1 MIQFDLPKQKSSII
15 KVLGVGG
22 GGSNAVNFMFNQNIV
37 GVDFII
43 CNTDSKAI
51 EQSTVP
57 NKIQLG
63 PHLTQG
69 LGAGADPSVGKLATE
84 ESLDEI
90 RKILEVNTRMAF
102 ITVGMGGGTGTGGA
116 PIIAK
121 ICKDLGILTVGIVT
135 TPFGFEGPRRQA
147 QAEEGIKQ
155 LKPLVDT
162 LLVISNDKLRVQ
174 YGNLKMKEAFTKA
187 DNVLATA
194 AKCITDVINS
204 RGHIIVDFADVCT
217 VMKNGGVAIL
227 GKAEVEGENRAQ
239 RAIEEALNSPLL
251 NDNDIRGAKWIL
263 LNINSAEGDYECSMD
278 ELETINN
285 FLRERTG
292 ENSDVIMGMG
302 YDATLGQK
310 LGITLI
316 ATGFE
321 HKDPFQK
328 QTPKKAEAPVEEK
341 IVMTLL
347 SEETA
352 NETNNLMTA
361 PTEAVAET
369 PTEEPRTEEPVITD
383 SNFTLG
389 EETLESIE
397 ELASFIEE
405 EVEEVEEV
413 MSMHEVDEISEKEYE
428 AEIDAQISIAASEVM
443 EEMVSQPIVFEIND
457 VYEGEDLEEEEVVV
471 NKVEELI
478 VASFQEEDLEEEVEV
493 LVEELVEEQVGEQLE
508 EEVIVSELQTPVA
521 ETNHFILTKPTN
533 IYAEH
538 TEEEPSLEELEEMP
552 VIEEMEEFEEMEEE
566 EMVEMEE
573 MEEMV
578 MQDDLAVTMQ
588 EIVEEDIH
596 EEELVEE
603 VVEEELVEE
612 TILEQLT
619 PEMIEEEKI
628 EEELVEVAEISM
640 QAAPVQEPLVYE
652 SSFRMEEEPTM
663 QLVMRDESSFN
674 SNQNNSKRHPSSL
687 DMPID
692 DAEEQR
698 RKVAERIQK
707 LRNLSFNINS
717 ASDPNNEFDAVP
729 AYVRRNLDLFGN
741 TMASVE
747 NYYSKYT
754 VEKDEHNQTQISTI
768 NTFLDGKKPD

>member
-22 GGSNAVNFMFNQNIV
+22 GGSNAVNFMFNQDIE

-251 NDNDIRGAKWIL
+251 NDNDIKGAKWIL
-263 LNINSAEGDYECSMD
+263 LNINSAEGDYECTMD

-285 FLRERTG
+285 YLRERTG
-292 ENSDVIMGMG
+292 EHSDVIMGMG
-302 YDATLGQK
+302 YDPTLGQK

-321 HKDPFQK
+321 GKDPFMK
-328 QTPKKAEAPVEEK
+328 ETPKKAEAPIEEK

-347 SEETA
+347 SDDMLNDA
-352 NETNNLMTA
+352 SNKITA
-361 PTEAVAET
+361 PTQEVVDKI
-369 PTEEPRTEEPVITD
+369 EEPAIDD
-383 SNFTLG
+383 SYFTLG
-389 EETLESIE
+389 EAPTME
-397 ELASFIEE
+397 EEIEE
-405 EVEEVEEV
+405 ESFELE
-413 MSMHEVDEISEKEYE
+413 EISEKEYE
-428 AEIDAQISIAASEVM
+428 AEIDAEISIAAMSMM
-443 EEMVSQPIVFEIND
+443 EELTPYESPAMEAVESTPEVEEI
-457 VYEGEDLEEEEVVV
+457 EEEIEEEVVLF
-471 NKVEELI
+471 EL
-478 VASFQEEDLEEEVEV
+478 QPEEDLSTTS
-493 LVEELVEEQVGEQLE
+493 
-508 EEVIVSELQTPVA
+508 VSSTG
-521 ETNHFILTKPTN
+521 FILNKPTN
-533 IYAEH
+533 IYAA
-538 TEEEPSLEELEEMP
+538 EEEVEEDNFSEEALEEVIIEEVTP
-552 VIEEMEEFEEMEEE
+552 AEEMEEDFMEEEMMEEEMELSFATVTPTEVE
-566 EMVEMEE
+566 APTEITMETAPVVEMMDEVVVE
-573 MEEMV
+573 ATQEPIVEY
-578 MQDDLAVTMQ
+578 QSSFSMQ
-588 EIVEEDIH
+588 E
-596 EEELVEE
+596 
-603 VVEEELVEE
+603 
-612 TILEQLT
+612 
-619 PEMIEEEKI
+619 
-628 EEELVEVAEISM
+628 
-640 QAAPVQEPLVYE
+640 EP
-652 SSFRMEEEPTM
+652 SM
-663 QLVMRDESSFN
+663 QLVMRDDE
-674 SNQNNSKRHPSSL
+674 QQQPARPVHPSSL
-687 DMPID
+687 EMPLD
-692 DAEEQR
+692 NAEEQR

-707 LRNLSFNINS
+707 LRNLSFNINNGP
-717 ASDPNNEFDAVP
+717 DPNTEFDAVP

-741 TMASVE
+741 TLASVE

-754 VEKDEHNQTQISTI
+754 VEKDENNQTQISTI

>member
-22 GGSNAVNFMFNQNIV
+22 GGSNAVNFMFNQNIE

-352 NETNNLMTA
+352 NDTNNIMTA

-369 PTEEPRTEEPVITD
+369 PTEEPRTEEPILAD
-383 SNFTLG
+383 GNFTLG
-389 EETLESIE
+389 EEVVETIE
-397 ELASFIEE
+397 EVAAI
-405 EVEEVEEV
+405 VEEEV
-413 MSMHEVDEISEKEYE
+413 MSIHEVDEISEKEYE
-428 AEIDAQISIAASEVM
+428 AEMDAQISIAASEVM

-457 VYEGEDLEEEEVVV
+457 VYEGEDLEEEMELIKEEVVV
-471 NKVEELI
+471 NEVEEEVI
-478 VASFQEEDLEEEVEV
+478 MASFQEEDLEEELGAIE
-493 LVEELVEEQVGEQLE
+493 EEQIE

-538 TEEEPSLEELEEMP
+538 TEEEPLLEEMEEMP
-552 VIEEMEEFEEMEEE
+552 VIEEMEEMEEFEEMEEE

-588 EIVEEDIH
+588 EIVEEEIVK
-596 EEELVEE
+596 EEI
-603 VVEEELVEE
+603 VEEE
-612 TILEQLT
+612 I
-619 PEMIEEEKI
+619 
-628 EEELVEVAEISM
+628 VEVAEITM
-640 QAAPVQEPLVYE
+640 QAAPVQEPVVYE

-663 QLVMRDESSFN
+663 QLVMREESSFN
-674 SNQNNSKRHPSSL
+674 ANQNNAKQHSSSF
-687 DMPID
+687 DMPMD

-707 LRNLSFNINS
+707 LRNLSFNINN

-754 VEKDEHNQTQISTI
+754 VEKDENNQTQISTI

>member
-22 GGSNAVNFMFNQNIV
+22 GGSNAVNFMFKQDIE

-51 EQSTVP
+51 EQSDVP

-84 ESLDEI
+84 ESLEEI

-135 TPFGFEGPRRQA
+135 TPFGFEGPRRQK
-147 QAEEGIKQ
+147 QAEEGINQ

-251 NDNDIRGAKWIL
+251 NDNDIKGAKWIL
-263 LNINSAEGDYECSMD
+263 LNINSAEGEHESTMD
-278 ELETINN
+278 ELETINKY
-285 FLRERTG
+285 LSERTG
-292 ENSDVIMGMG
+292 EHSDVIMGMG
-302 YDATLGQK
+302 YDATLDKK

-321 HKDPFQK
+321 GKDPFK
-328 QTPKKAEAPVEEK
+328 TETPKKVEAPIEEK
-341 IVMTLL
+341 IVMTLV
-347 SEETA
+347 TD
-352 NETNNLMTA
+352 
-361 PTEAVAET
+361 AVAAEQIKQE
-369 PTEEPRTEEPVITD
+369 PVSNEVNEKAEDHFILDQTEEAPIHFSFDQAPEIKAPLLVVEEE
-383 SNFTLG
+383 L
-389 EETLESIE
+389 EEEMKEVVLDKYDTIWELNAEATIAAADSIE
-397 ELASFIEE
+397 EAMEEDELEALEEDEMLASEEEVEEEMEVMAFENNELMPSLVLEEEPAFEEEADMEEEIDEMEEVHMEEKVEEEVEEQLEEEVEEEMYTLNMEAVKEATIISNFVLSKPTNIYVEEADEVEKEASAPVIASNEVIFEVNETDSSVEMEEDFMLEEITIEE
-405 EVEEVEEV
+405 EVEEALIEEEF
-413 MSMHEVDEISEKEYE
+413 MEEELMEEELME
-428 AEIDAQISIAASEVM
+428 AEMTIDENIA
-443 EEMVSQPIVFEIND
+443 
-457 VYEGEDLEEEEVVV
+457 EEEVATIEMYTAPVIETAAPAEVV
-471 NKVEELI
+471 FES
-478 VASFQEEDLEEEVEV
+478 SFR
-493 LVEELVEEQVGEQLE
+493 
-508 EEVIVSELQTPVA
+508 
-521 ETNHFILTKPTN
+521 
-533 IYAEH
+533 Y
-538 TEEEPSLEELEEMP
+538 EEEPS
-552 VIEEMEEFEEMEEE
+552 
-566 EMVEMEE
+566 
-573 MEEMV
+573 
-578 MQDDLAVTMQ
+578 
-588 EIVEEDIH
+588 
-596 EEELVEE
+596 
-603 VVEEELVEE
+603 
-612 TILEQLT
+612 
-619 PEMIEEEKI
+619 
-628 EEELVEVAEISM
+628 
-640 QAAPVQEPLVYE
+640 
-652 SSFRMEEEPTM
+652 M
-663 QLVMRDESSFN
+663 QLVMREESN
-674 SNQNNSKRHPSSL
+674 KPVAHVNQQANY
-687 DMPID
+687 DMPLD
-692 DAEEQR
+692 NAEEQR

-707 LRNLSFNINS
+707 LRNLSFNINNANDS
-717 ASDPNNEFDAVP
+717 NSDFESVP
-729 AYVRRNLDLFGN
+729 AYVRRNMEMFGN
-741 TMASVE
+741 TLASVE

-754 VEKDEHNQTQISTI
+754 VNKDENNQTQISTI

>member
-22 GGSNAVNFMFNQNIV
+22 GGSNAVNFMFNQNIE

-263 LNINSAEGDYECSMD
+263 LNINSAEGDYECTMD

-285 FLRERTG
+285 YLRERTG

-302 YDATLGQK
+302 YDATLDQK

-328 QTPKKAEAPVEEK
+328 ETPKKVEAPVEEK

-347 SEETA
+347 SEESIP
-352 NETNNLMTA
+352 ETNNLMTA
-361 PTEAVAET
+361 PTEAVAE
-369 PTEEPRTEEPVITD
+369 PATEEPI
-383 SNFTLG
+383 
-389 EETLESIE
+389 IE
-397 ELASFIEE
+397 EVAAVVLEEEIEE
-405 EVEEVEEV
+405 EMEEEV

-443 EEMVSQPIVFEIND
+443 EEMVSQPIIFEIND
-457 VYEGEDLEEEEVVV
+457 VYTGVEEEEEEIMEEEV
-471 NKVEELI
+471 KVEEVI
-478 VASFQEEDLEEEVEV
+478 EEEVMEEEVMEEDLIEEE
-493 LVEELVEEQVGEQLE
+493 LLINELAE
-508 EEVIVSELQTPVA
+508 PVA
-521 ETNHFILTKPTN
+521 EANHFILTKPSN

-538 TEEEPSLEELEEMP
+538 AEEEAE
-552 VIEEMEEFEEMEEE
+552 EEMELAEMAPFEMEEIPAVE
-566 EMVEMEE
+566 EMEE
-573 MEEMV
+573 MEMEELEEVEEMV
-578 MQDDLAVTMQ
+578 MQEELSITMQ
-588 EIVEEDIH
+588 EIVEE
-596 EEELVEE
+596 E
-603 VVEEELVEE
+603 VVEEEVEE
-612 TILEQLT
+612 EV
-619 PEMIEEEKI
+619 
-628 EEELVEVAEISM
+628 VEVAEVTM
-640 QAAPVQEPLVYE
+640 QAPVQEPAPVVYE

-663 QLVMRDESSFN
+663 QLVMREESSFN
-674 SNQNNSKRHPSSL
+674 ANQNNAKQHSSSF

-698 RKVAERIQK
+698 KKVAERIQK

-754 VEKDEHNQTQISTI
+754 VEKDENNQTQISTI

>member
-22 GGSNAVNFMFNQNIV
+22 GGSNAVNFMFKQDIE

-51 EQSTVP
+51 EQSDVP

-84 ESLDEI
+84 ESLEEI

-135 TPFGFEGPRRQA
+135 TPFGFEGPRRQK
-147 QAEEGIKQ
+147 QAEEGINQ

-227 GKAEVEGENRAQ
+227 GKAEVEGENRAE

-251 NDNDIRGAKWIL
+251 NDNDIKGAKWIL
-263 LNINSAEGDYECSMD
+263 LNINSAEGEHECTMD

-285 FLRERTG
+285 YLRERTG
-292 ENSDVIMGMG
+292 EHSDVIMGMG
-302 YDATLGQK
+302 YDATLDKK

-321 HKDPFQK
+321 GKDPFK
-328 QTPKKAEAPVEEK
+328 SETPKKAEAPIEEK
-341 IVMTLL
+341 IVMTLVTDAVVTEQIKEEPL
-347 SEETA
+347 SNEVTEKAADHFILDQTEETPIHFSFDQTPVFEAPSLVAEEALEEEVKEVVLDKYDTIWELNAEVSIAAA
-352 NETNNLMTA
+352 NSIEEEMEA
-361 PTEAVAET
+361 EIAMEEEAVAPEEEMEVEEEFEVEEEMELMAFENNELMPT
-369 PTEEPRTEEPVITD
+369 LVLEEEPAFEDEVEAEMEEMTEEMEEVNIEEMEEEVEEEMFTLNMEAEKEATVVSEFILSKPTNIYVEEADEVAEEISAPVIA
-383 SNFTLG
+383 SNEVIFEIHESDPNLDMAEDFVL
-389 EETLESIE
+389 EEID
-397 ELASFIEE
+397 IEE
-405 EVEEVEEV
+405 EVEEEVEEEF
-413 MSMHEVDEISEKEYE
+413 MEEELMEEELME
-428 AEIDAQISIAASEVM
+428 AEMTIDENIAQEEIVTVEMYTAPVIETPAPAEV
-443 EEMVSQPIVFEIND
+443 VFET
-457 VYEGEDLEEEEVVV
+457 
-471 NKVEELI
+471 
-478 VASFQEEDLEEEVEV
+478 SFR
-493 LVEELVEEQVGEQLE
+493 
-508 EEVIVSELQTPVA
+508 
-521 ETNHFILTKPTN
+521 
-533 IYAEH
+533 Y
-538 TEEEPSLEELEEMP
+538 EEEPS
-552 VIEEMEEFEEMEEE
+552 
-566 EMVEMEE
+566 
-573 MEEMV
+573 
-578 MQDDLAVTMQ
+578 
-588 EIVEEDIH
+588 
-596 EEELVEE
+596 
-603 VVEEELVEE
+603 
-612 TILEQLT
+612 
-619 PEMIEEEKI
+619 
-628 EEELVEVAEISM
+628 
-640 QAAPVQEPLVYE
+640 
-652 SSFRMEEEPTM
+652 M
-663 QLVMRDESSFN
+663 QLVMREESN
-674 SNQNNSKRHPSSL
+674 TPVAHVNQQANY
-687 DMPID
+687 DMPLD
-692 DAEEQR
+692 NAEEQR

-707 LRNLSFNINS
+707 LRNLSFNINN
-717 ASDPNNEFDAVP
+717 ANDPSNDFESVP
-729 AYVRRNLDLFGN
+729 AYVRRNMEMFGN
-741 TMASVE
+741 TLASVE

-754 VEKDEHNQTQISTI
+754 VDKDENNQTQISTI
-768 NTFLDGKKPD
+768 NTFMDGKKPD

>member
-22 GGSNAVNFMFNQNIV
+22 GGSNAVNFMFNQNIE

-352 NETNNLMTA
+352 NDTNNITTA
-361 PTEAVAET
+361 PTEVVAET
-369 PTEEPRTEEPVITD
+369 PTEEPRTEEPILAD
-383 SNFTLG
+383 GNFTLG
-389 EETLESIE
+389 EEVVEVIE
-397 ELASFIEE
+397 E
-405 EVEEVEEV
+405 VVEEV
-413 MSMHEVDEISEKEYE
+413 MSVHELDEISEKEYE
-428 AEIDAQISIAASEVM
+428 AEMDAQISIAASEVM

-457 VYEGEDLEEEEVVV
+457 VYEGEDLEEEVELIKEEVVV
-471 NKVEELI
+471 NEVEEEVI
-478 VASFQEEDLEEEVEV
+478 MASFQEEDLEEEIALNEI
-493 LVEELVEEQVGEQLE
+493 EEEQIE
-508 EEVIVSELQTPVA
+508 EEVIVSELQAPVA

-538 TEEEPSLEELEEMP
+538 TEEEPLLEEM
-552 VIEEMEEFEEMEEE
+552 EEMEEFEEMEEE
-566 EMVEMEE
+566 EMVE

-588 EIVEEDIH
+588 EIVEEEIVEAD
-596 EEELVEE
+596 LVEE
-603 VVEEELVEE
+603 
-612 TILEQLT
+612 I
-619 PEMIEEEKI
+619 
-628 EEELVEVAEISM
+628 VEVAEITM
-640 QAAPVQEPLVYE
+640 QAAPVQEPVVYE

-663 QLVMRDESSFN
+663 QLVMREESSFN
-674 SNQNNSKRHPSSL
+674 ANQNNAKQHSSSF
-687 DMPID
+687 DMPMD

-707 LRNLSFNINS
+707 LRNLSFNINN

-754 VEKDEHNQTQISTI
+754 VEKDENNQTQISTI

>member
-22 GGSNAVNFMFNQNIV
+22 GGSNAVNFMFNQNIE

-352 NETNNLMTA
+352 NDTNNIMTA

-369 PTEEPRTEEPVITD
+369 PTEEPRTEEPTFAD
-383 SNFTLG
+383 GNFTLG
-389 EETLESIE
+389 EEVVEVIE
-397 ELASFIEE
+397 E
-405 EVEEVEEV
+405 VVEEV
-413 MSMHEVDEISEKEYE
+413 MSVHELDEISEKEYE
-428 AEIDAQISIAASEVM
+428 AEMDAQISIAASEVM

-457 VYEGEDLEEEEVVV
+457 VYEGEDLEEEVELIKEEVVV
-471 NKVEELI
+471 NEVEEEVI
-478 VASFQEEDLEEEVEV
+478 MASFQEEDLEEELGAIE
-493 LVEELVEEQVGEQLE
+493 EEQIE
-508 EEVIVSELQTPVA
+508 EEVIVSELQAPVA

-538 TEEEPSLEELEEMP
+538 TEEEPLLEEMEEMP
-552 VIEEMEEFEEMEEE
+552 VIEEMEEMEEF
-566 EMVEMEE
+566 EE

-588 EIVEEDIH
+588 EIVEEEI
-596 EEELVEE
+596 VEE
-603 VVEEELVEE
+603 
-612 TILEQLT
+612 I
-619 PEMIEEEKI
+619 
-628 EEELVEVAEISM
+628 VEVAEITM
-640 QAAPVQEPLVYE
+640 QAAPVQEPVVYE

-663 QLVMRDESSFN
+663 QLVMREESSFN
-674 SNQNNSKRHPSSL
+674 ANQNNAKQHSSSF
-687 DMPID
+687 DMPMD

-707 LRNLSFNINS
+707 LRNLSFNINN

>member
-22 GGSNAVNFMFNQNIV
+22 GGSNAVNFMFKQDIE

-51 EQSTVP
+51 EQSDVP

-84 ESLDEI
+84 ESLEEI

-135 TPFGFEGPRRQA
+135 TPFGFEGPRRQK
-147 QAEEGIKQ
+147 QAEEGINQ

-227 GKAEVEGENRAQ
+227 GKAEVEGENRAE

-251 NDNDIRGAKWIL
+251 NDNDIKGAKWIL
-263 LNINSAEGDYECSMD
+263 LNINSAEGEHECTMD

-292 ENSDVIMGMG
+292 EHSDVIMGMG
-302 YDATLGQK
+302 YDATLDKK

-321 HKDPFQK
+321 GKDPFK
-328 QTPKKAEAPVEEK
+328 TETPKKAEAPIEEK
-341 IVMTLL
+341 IVMTLV
-347 SEETA
+347 TD
-352 NETNNLMTA
+352 
-361 PTEAVAET
+361 AVAAEQIKQ
-369 PTEEPRTEEPVITD
+369 EPVINEVNEKAEDHFILDQT
-383 SNFTLG
+383 
-389 EETLESIE
+389 EETPIHFSFDQAPAIEAPLLVAEEELEEEEIKEVVLDKYDTIWELNAEASIAAADSIE
-397 ELASFIEE
+397 EAMEEDELEELEEDEMLASEEEVEEEMEVMAFENNDLMPTLVLEEEPAFEEEADMEEELDELEEVHMEEEVEEEMFTLNMEAEKEATVISDFILSKPTNIYVEEADEVEEEFSAPVVASNEVIFEVNETDSSVAMEEDFMLEEITIEE
-405 EVEEVEEV
+405 EVEETLIEE
-413 MSMHEVDEISEKEYE
+413 EFIEEEL
-428 AEIDAQISIAASEVM
+428 M
-443 EEMVSQPIVFEIND
+443 EEELMEVEMTIDENIA
-457 VYEGEDLEEEEVVV
+457 EEEVATVEMYTAPVIETPAPAEVV
-471 NKVEELI
+471 FES
-478 VASFQEEDLEEEVEV
+478 SFR
-493 LVEELVEEQVGEQLE
+493 
-508 EEVIVSELQTPVA
+508 
-521 ETNHFILTKPTN
+521 
-533 IYAEH
+533 Y
-538 TEEEPSLEELEEMP
+538 EEEPS
-552 VIEEMEEFEEMEEE
+552 
-566 EMVEMEE
+566 
-573 MEEMV
+573 
-578 MQDDLAVTMQ
+578 
-588 EIVEEDIH
+588 
-596 EEELVEE
+596 
-603 VVEEELVEE
+603 
-612 TILEQLT
+612 
-619 PEMIEEEKI
+619 
-628 EEELVEVAEISM
+628 
-640 QAAPVQEPLVYE
+640 
-652 SSFRMEEEPTM
+652 M
-663 QLVMRDESSFN
+663 QLVMREESN
-674 SNQNNSKRHPSSL
+674 TPVAHVNQQANY
-687 DMPID
+687 DMPLD
-692 DAEEQR
+692 NAEEQR

-707 LRNLSFNINS
+707 LRNLSFNINNANDS
-717 ASDPNNEFDAVP
+717 NNDFESVP
-729 AYVRRNLDLFGN
+729 AYVRRNMEMFGN
-741 TMASVE
+741 TLASVE

-754 VEKDEHNQTQISTI
+754 VDKDENNQTQISTI
-768 NTFLDGKKPD
+768 NTFMDGKKPD

>member
-22 GGSNAVNFMFNQNIV
+22 GGSNAVNFMFKQDIE

-51 EQSTVP
+51 EQSDVP

-135 TPFGFEGPRRQA
+135 TPFGFEGPRRQK
-147 QAEEGIKQ
+147 QAEEGINQ

-239 RAIEEALNSPLL
+239 RAIEEALTSPLL
-251 NDNDIRGAKWIL
+251 NDSDIKGAKWIL
-263 LNINSAEGDYECSMD
+263 LNINSAEGEHECTMD

-292 ENSDVIMGMG
+292 EHSDVIMGMG
-302 YDATLGQK
+302 YDATLDKK

-321 HKDPFQK
+321 GKDPFK
-328 QTPKKAEAPVEEK
+328 TETPKKAEAPIEEK
-341 IVMTLL
+341 IVMTLVTDAVATEQIKEEPL
-347 SEETA
+347 SNEVNEKAADHFILDQTEETPIHFSFDQ
-352 NETNNLMTA
+352 A
-361 PTEAVAET
+361 PVMEALVLVA
-369 PTEEPRTEEPVITD
+369 
-383 SNFTLG
+383 
-389 EETLESIE
+389 
-397 ELASFIEE
+397 EE
-405 EVEEVEEV
+405 EVEEEVKEVVLDKYDTIWELNAQASIEAADSIEEE
-413 MSMHEVDEISEKEYE
+413 ME
-428 AEIDAQISIAASEVM
+428 AEIAMEEEALEAEEEMEVAEEFEVEEEMEVM
-443 EEMVSQPIVFEIND
+443 AFENNELMPTLI
-457 VYEGEDLEEEEVVV
+457 LEEEPAFEDEVEAEM
-471 NKVEELI
+471 K
-478 VASFQEEDLEEEVEV
+478 EEVE
-493 LVEELVEEQVGEQLE
+493 EEIFTLNMEAEKEATV
-508 EEVIVSELQTPVA
+508 VSE
-521 ETNHFILTKPTN
+521 FILSKPTN
-533 IYAEH
+533 IYVEESDEVEEEISAPVIASNEVIFEINESDPSLEMEEDFMLEEITIDEEVEEELMEEELMEEELMESEMLMDESIAKEEFVTVEMYDVPVIETPAPAEVIFESSFRY
-538 TEEEPSLEELEEMP
+538 EEEPS
-552 VIEEMEEFEEMEEE
+552 
-566 EMVEMEE
+566 
-573 MEEMV
+573 
-578 MQDDLAVTMQ
+578 
-588 EIVEEDIH
+588 
-596 EEELVEE
+596 
-603 VVEEELVEE
+603 
-612 TILEQLT
+612 
-619 PEMIEEEKI
+619 
-628 EEELVEVAEISM
+628 
-640 QAAPVQEPLVYE
+640 
-652 SSFRMEEEPTM
+652 M
-663 QLVMRDESSFN
+663 QLVMREESN
-674 SNQNNSKRHPSSL
+674 APVAHVNQQANY
-687 DMPID
+687 DMPLD
-692 DAEEQR
+692 NAEEQR
-698 RKVAERIQK
+698 KKVAERIQK
-707 LRNLSFNINS
+707 LRNLSFNINNVN
-717 ASDPNNEFDAVP
+717 DPSNDFESVP
-729 AYVRRNLDLFGN
+729 AYVRRNMEMFGN
-741 TMASVE
+741 TLASVE

-754 VEKDEHNQTQISTI
+754 VDKDENNQTQISTI
-768 NTFLDGKKPD
+768 NTFMDGKKPD

>member
-22 GGSNAVNFMFNQNIV
+22 GGSNAVNFMFNQDIE

-285 FLRERTG
+285 YLRERTG

-302 YDATLGQK
+302 YDATLGEK
-310 LGITLI
+310 IGITLI

-328 QTPKKAEAPVEEK
+328 QAPKKAEAPVEEK
-341 IVMTLL
+341 IVMTLV
-347 SEETA
+347 SEEA
-352 NETNNLMTA
+352 NNDTSNLMTA
-361 PTEAVAET
+361 AAETVAET
-369 PTEEPRTEEPVITD
+369 PTEEPKIEDPTIGD
-383 SNFTLG
+383 SYFTLA
-389 EETLESIE
+389 EEAVEAIE
-397 ELASFIEE
+397 EVATM
-405 EVEEVEEV
+405 VEEVEEV
-413 MSMHEVDEISEKEYE
+413 MSVHELDEISEKEYE
-428 AEIDAQISIAASEVM
+428 AEIDAQISIAANEVM

-457 VYEGEDLEEEEVVV
+457 VYEGDDLEEEEELV
-471 NKVEELI
+471 NEVEEEVI
-478 VASFQEEDLEEEVEV
+478 VASFQEEDLEEDH
-493 LVEELVEEQVGEQLE
+493 LE
-508 EEVIVSELQTPVA
+508 DEIEEVIVSELAGPVA

-538 TEEEPSLEELEEMP
+538 TEEEPSLEEIEEMP
-552 VIEEMEEFEEMEEE
+552 VIEEMEEFEEMD
-566 EMVEMEE
+566 EMEE
-573 MEEMV
+573 MEEMEELEEIV
-578 MQDDLAVTMQ
+578 MQDDL
-588 EIVEEDIH
+588 
-596 EEELVEE
+596 
-603 VVEEELVEE
+603 VEE
-612 TILEQLT
+612 TMIQQVT
-619 PEMIEEEKI
+619 PEIEEKE
-628 EEELVEVAEISM
+628 EEELVEVAEITM
-640 QAAPVQEPLVYE
+640 QATPVQEPVVYE
-652 SSFRMEEEPTM
+652 SSFRIEEEPSM

-674 SNQNNSKRHPSSL
+674 SNQNTSKRHPSSL
-687 DMPID
+687 DMPMD

-754 VEKDEHNQTQISTI
+754 VEKDENNQTQISTI